1 MCFVNETGDSLTY
14 YSNYARYHDAGS
26 PVPKVYGGMSTRI
39 SFGGLE
45 LSGVFSYAIGGKAY
59 NTGYS
64 VLMYQ
69 GKYGQAFHRDILK
82 RWQKPGDVAKY
93 KRLTNSVN
101 GSETRPT
108 SRFVMDE
115 NTLTFGSL
123 SLTYRMDQQNT
134 RFLKKSFISSL
145 KWGFTM
151 EDIFYLSSVKQERGL
166 DYPFARQFAISLN
179 VVFK

>member
-1 MCFVNETGDSLTY
+1 MV
-14 YSNYARYHDAGS
+14 RYKDFTLNVILGYR
-26 PVPKVYGGMSTRI
+26 YGGQQYNSTLVSKVENI
-39 SFGGLE
+39 
-45 LSGVFSYAIGGKAY
+45 YPYY
-59 NTGYS
+59 NTDRRALY
-64 VLMYQ
+64 
-69 GKYGQAFHRDILK
+69 D
-82 RWQKPGDVAKY
+82 RWKTPGESALFKGVQDFSSTKA
-93 KRLTNSVN
+93 S
-101 GSETRPT
+101 

-166 DYPFARQFAISLN
+166 DYPFARQFAISIN

>member
-1 MCFVNETGDSLTY
+1 MINKVENANLRLNADRRAL
-14 YSNYARYHDAGS
+14 YS
-26 PVPKVYGGMSTRI
+26 
-39 SFGGLE
+39 
-45 LSGVFSYAIGGKAY
+45 
-59 NTGYS
+59 
-64 VLMYQ
+64 
-69 GKYGQAFHRDILK
+69 
-82 RWQKPGDVAKY
+82 RWQTPGDQVFFKAIDGNIY
-93 KRLTNSVN
+93 KTDTKES
-101 GSETRPT
+101 